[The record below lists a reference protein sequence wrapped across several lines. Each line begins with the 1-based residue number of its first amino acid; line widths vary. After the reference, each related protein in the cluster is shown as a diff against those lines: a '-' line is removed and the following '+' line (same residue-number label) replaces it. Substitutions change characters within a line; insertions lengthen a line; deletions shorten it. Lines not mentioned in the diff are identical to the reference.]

1 MLNYG
6 KEIMVEDKI
15 RNNRQSQPTPV
26 GNPPIILF
34 SLIAVGL
41 IGWIALKDGFG
52 AADISDLAGVA
63 VVMLSLPFFLL
74 GLVALLLL
82 VGLSIGIFKLRGL
95 VPLAGGKLREYLA
108 VGKHYLLLAED
119 ASVKPIFELR
129 GLKAKIDQIGT
140 SRRPV
145 RTKEKTCKPSIRH

>member
-1 MLNYG
+1 
-6 KEIMVEDKI
+6 MVEDPKI
-15 RNNRQSQPTPV
+15 RETIDRASQRDRFWAILF
-26 GNPPIILF
+26 PIILF

-41 IGWIALKDGFG
+41 IVWKALKDGFG
-52 AADISDLAGVA
+52 AADTSDLAGVA
-63 VVMLSLPFFLL
+63 VVLLSLPFFLL
-74 GLVALLLL
+74 GLLALLLL

-95 VPLAGGKLREYLA
+95 VPLAGSKLREYLA

-140 SRRPV
+140 SLTDRFAQ
-145 RTKEKTCKPSIRH
+145 KGKNL

>member
-1 MLNYG
+1 
-6 KEIMVEDKI
+6 MVEDPKI
-15 RNNRQSQPTPV
+15 RETIDRASQRDRIWAILF
-26 GNPPIILF
+26 PIILF

-63 VVMLSLPFFLL
+63 VVLLSLPFFLL
-74 GLVALLLL
+74 GLLALLLL

-95 VPLAGGKLREYLA
+95 VPLAGSKLREYLA

-140 SRRPV
+140 SLTDRFAQ
-145 RTKEKTCKPSIRH
+145 KGKNL

>member
-1 MLNYG
+1 
-6 KEIMVEDKI
+6 MVEDPKI
-15 RNNRQSQPTPV
+15 RETIDRASQRDRIWAILF
-26 GNPPIILF
+26 PIILF

-63 VVMLSLPFFLL
+63 VVLLSLPFFLL
-74 GLVALLLL
+74 GLLALLLL

-95 VPLAGGKLREYLA
+95 VPLAGSKLREYLA
-108 VGKHYLLLAED
+108 FGKHYLLLAED

-140 SRRPV
+140 SLTDRFAQ
-145 RTKEKTCKPSIRH
+145 KGKNL

>member
-1 MLNYG
+1 
-6 KEIMVEDKI
+6 MVEDPKI
-15 RNNRQSQPTPV
+15 RETIDRASQRDRIWAILF
-26 GNPPIILF
+26 PIILF

-41 IGWIALKDGFG
+41 IVWKALKDGFG

-63 VVMLSLPFFLL
+63 VVLLSLPFFLL
-74 GLVALLLL
+74 GLVVLLLL

-140 SRRPV
+140 SLTDRFAQ
-145 RTKEKTCKPSIRH
+145 KGKNL